1 MLNILKLKSAD
12 SPWVSWW
19 PALFG
24 LLLLIIPTYKS
35 IAFTLWTSEEYAHGP
50 IVLAVVLWLIWQ
62 GRLKLRDDGQKKNPV
77 IGAALLIFGLMLYVV
92 GRSQEIYFFEV
103 GAQIPLLLGVMLLI
117 FGSSV
122 TKHFWFPLLFLVFL
136 IPLPGFVI
144 DTLTG
149 SLKQQVSILA
159 ENILYWFDYP
169 VARSGV
175 MLSIGQY
182 QLLVADACSG
192 LNSMFSL
199 SALGMFYAYF
209 VGRSSW
215 VHNTILLVSIIPIA
229 FFANV
234 LRVIILVLITYYFG
248 DEVGQG
254 FAHNMAGIVLFMV
267 ALGAFL
273 VLDGASHFVLSRH
286 QVKRHQVKSK

>member
-1 MLNILKLKSAD
+1 MTNTSSLNQEQFWKSSWPILL
-12 SPWVSWW
+12 
-19 PALFG
+19 G
-24 LLLLIIPTYKS
+24 LLVLFIPTYKS
-35 IAFTLWTSEEYAHGP
+35 LAFTLWSSEEYAHGP
-50 IVLAVVLWLIWQ
+50 IILAIVAWLIWL
-62 GRLKLRDDGQKKNPV
+62 GRSKLRDDGQKKNTFAGGV
-77 IGAALLIFGLMLYVV
+77 LLLFGLILYVI
-92 GRSQEIYFFEV
+92 GRSQEIYLFEV
-103 GAQIPLLLGVMLLI
+103 GSQIPLLLGVMLLA
-117 FGSSV
+117 FGASV

-136 IPLPGFVI
+136 IPLPGFIV

-159 ENILYWFDYP
+159 ENILYWFNFP

-175 MLSIGQY
+175 VLSIGPY

-209 VGRSSW
+209 VKRSGW
-215 VHNTILLVSIIPIA
+215 LHNTILLASIIPIA

-254 FAHNMAGIVLFMV
+254 FAHEMAGIVLFMA
-267 ALGAFL
+267 ALSSFL
-273 VLDGASHFVLSRH
+273 VLDGMIHFLRTRQKVQR
-286 QVKRHQVKSK
+286 K